1 MQTVILSSAAAR
13 DRAHHLIRHAPEG
26 YVVTVKPPA
35 RSTDQND
42 KMWAMLSDIS
52 LAKPQG
58 RRLIPEA
65 WKAAFM
71 HALGHEVRFTPALD
85 GDGMI
90 PLGYRSSRLTKAQM
104 SDLIELM
111 YEYGAR
117 HGVVWTD
124 GK

>member
-13 DRAHHLIRHAPEG
+13 DRAHHLIRHAPDG
-26 YVVTVKPPA
+26 CVVTVKPPG
-35 RSTDQND
+35 RSTDQNA

-58 RRLIPEA
+58 RRLIPED
-65 WKAAFM
+65 WKAVFM
-71 HALGHEVRFTPALD
+71 HALGHEVRFAQALD

-90 PLGYRSSRLTKAQM
+90 PLNYRSSRLTKAQM
-104 SDLIELM
+104 SMMIEAM
-111 YEYGAR
+111 HEYGAR